1 MYSIDIT
8 ISEFSNRNAIYKTRY
23 SRTKLKNLE
32 SICDA
37 VDNGMFK
44 NDMFYISDTVISNV
58 FKQILY
64 EDTINKSFSITLM
77 YSTMKTTSMI
87 LFITAV
93 KQIDNEIIV
102 II

>member
-23 SRTKLKNLE
+23 IRTKLKNLE
-32 SICDA
+32 SICNA
-37 VDNGMFK
+37 VDKGMFR
-44 NDMFYISDTVISNV
+44 NDMFYISDPVIADV

-64 EDTINKSFSITLM
+64 EDALKSFSITLM
-77 YSTMKTTSMI
+77 YSKMKTTSMI

-93 KQIDNEIIV
+93 KQTNDEIIA

>member
-23 SRTKLKNLE
+23 ARTKLKNLE
-32 SICDA
+32 SICNA

-44 NDMFYISDTVISNV
+44 NDMFSISDTVISNV
-58 FKQILY
+58 FEQLLY
-64 EDTINKSFSITLM
+64 EDSINKSFSITLM
-77 YSTMKTTSMI
+77 YSTMKTTFMI

-93 KQIDNEIIV
+93 KQTNDEIIAV
-102 II
+102 I

>member
-1 MYSIDIT
+1 MYSINIT

-23 SRTKLKNLE
+23 IRTKLKNLK
-32 SICDA
+32 SICNA

-44 NDMFYISDTVISNV
+44 NDMFYNTVISDV
-58 FKQILY
+58 FKQLLY
-64 EDTINKSFSITLM
+64 EDSINKSFSITLM

-93 KQIDNEIIV
+93 KQTNDEIIAV
-102 II
+102 I